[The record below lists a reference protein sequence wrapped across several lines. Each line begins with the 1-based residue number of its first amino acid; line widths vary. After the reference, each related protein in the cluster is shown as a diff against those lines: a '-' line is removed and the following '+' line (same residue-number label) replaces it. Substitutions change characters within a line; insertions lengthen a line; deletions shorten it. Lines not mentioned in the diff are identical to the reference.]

1 MQSLTSSLPVTSMYL
16 PPPQSMQSAAAIA
29 AAAEYFPTTQLMHEA
44 SAGLP
49 LAEYRPTPQSMQ
61 SVAMVLPLSTP
72 YFPAGHAVHDF
83 TPDMSLYLPF

>member
-1 MQSLTSSLPVTSMYL
+1 MQSPASALPVTSMYL

-29 AAAEYFPTTQLMHEA
+29 AAAEYFPTTQLMHEV

-61 SVAMVLPLSTP
+61 SLAMVLPVDAP
-72 YFPAGHAVHDF
+72 YFPAGHFLHDF